1 MSVELKAD
9 CLENHLRFPSLCR
22 ERMLVFPWLPGS
34 DVVVKSAQAGVD
46 SVWPIPAAATT
57 LIRLLAKMCI
67 VWGPLSLMGLRRNFI
82 TFLKTELTPHSFRPI
97 VEGRFAKQTS
107 GVDKMRKS
115 A

>member
-34 DVVVKSAQAGVD
+34 VVVKSAQAGVD